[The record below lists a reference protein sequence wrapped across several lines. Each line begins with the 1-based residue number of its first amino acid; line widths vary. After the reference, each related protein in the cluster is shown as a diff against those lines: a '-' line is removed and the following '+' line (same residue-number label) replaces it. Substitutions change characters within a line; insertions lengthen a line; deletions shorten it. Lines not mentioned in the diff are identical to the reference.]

1 MAKHTDKN
9 RNIETTYTVEDED
22 VGGNPLLDDGFLPP
36 APLHLDYETRRF
48 WDEVILSLPFDW
60 FITAD
65 LALFEVYCIT
75 YTQYHEYL
83 KKSKGNEVYED
94 DKGVLRT
101 NPYVVMAEKAR
112 SSLLAMTG
120 KLKFNVK
127 SRDGDTIKASRVEAS
142 KKTAKQV
149 RGRRK
154 GLMFIPGGKK
164 D

>member
-9 RNIETTYTVEDED
+9 RNIETTYTVEEG
-22 VGGNPLLDDGFLPP
+22 GGNPLLEDGFLPP
-36 APLHLDYETRRF
+36 APLHLDYATRQF
-48 WDEVILSLPFDW
+48 WDSVILSLPYDW

-65 LALFEVYCIT
+65 LALFELYCIT
-75 YTQYHEYL
+75 YVQYHEFSG
-83 KKSKGNEVYED
+83 KAKGNEVYED
-94 DKGVLRT
+94 EKGVLRT
-101 NPYVVMAEKAR
+101 NPYHTMAEKAR
-112 SSLLAMTG
+112 TTLLAMTG

-142 KKTAKQV
+142 KKTAIE
-149 RGRRK
+149 RSGRRK